1 VYKKIEAI
9 SKNKGEKFKACL
21 IGKCY
26 SQKKVNYNDIFFH
39 VVRHTFITV
48 VLCLV
53 AHFDIQLEQMD
64 VKIDFIHSDLDEQI
78 YMVQSERFIQPEQE
92 ITL

>member
-1 VYKKIEAI
+1 
-9 SKNKGEKFKACL
+9 
-21 IGKCY
+21 
-26 SQKKVNYNDIFFH
+26 
-39 VVRHTFITV
+39 

-78 YMVQSERFIQPEQE
+78 YMVQPEGFIQPEQE